1 MNDDYYMKK
10 TKKICPACIFHTGDL
25 PPESIKY
32 CITHA
37 DKTGKKHLGWQLRRI
52 EKK

>member
-10 TKKICPACIFHTGDL
+10 TKKICPMCIFYIGEL
-25 PPESIKY
+25 PPESIKL

-37 DKTGKKHLGWQLRRI
+37 EEMRKKPLYWSLK
-52 EKK
+52 EK